1 MKTADPCV
9 LVILGAS
16 GDLTHRKLVPAM
28 YEMARAG
35 TLHPATCIMGVS
47 RTRKSDEDWRR
58 ELEPWVAKQVK
69 GFDQPSWAAFASR
82 IVYEAGD
89 AATAEPYDRIR
100 ARIAGLNDRFGCRG
114 NVLFFMSVAPEL
126 YEPIVDQI
134 GLAGLV
140 TEGRQWCSIDQAS
153 RTWQRIIVEK
163 PFGNDDAS
171 AASLNRALGRVFDEE
186 AIYRIDHYLGKEV
199 VQSLLAFRFANA
211 VFEPVWNHRYIDH
224 VQITAAETVGVG
236 QRIAFYD
243 QAGAIRDMIQSHLM
257 QILAF
262 VAMEPPTD
270 FSADH
275 IRAEKIKVIDALQM
289 PDTSRLQ
296 DFCALGQYAAGPDEG
311 AYHELKGVRAG
322 TTTETFAAMRLEFEN
337 WRWARVPFYVRTGKR
352 MARKCTHIVV
362 QFKPPAVNLFRK
374 VAPGPLSG
382 NRMVIEIAP
391 GESFRM
397 RFAAKKPG
405 PMALQDVEM
414 TMDYAKAFGG
424 EPVEAYGPLMID
436 AMRGDQSLFKH
447 RQEVESAWHAIMPF
461 LDGRSAALR
470 QGMHANYAQGTW
482 GPVSADALLSK
493 DGRAWFNPG
502 S

>member
-1 MKTADPCV
+1 
-9 LVILGAS
+9 
-16 GDLTHRKLVPAM
+16 
-28 YEMARAG
+28 
-35 TLHPATCIMGVS
+35 
-47 RTRKSDEDWRR
+47 
-58 ELEPWVAKQVK
+58 
-69 GFDQPSWAAFASR
+69 
-82 IVYEAGD
+82 
-89 AATAEPYDRIR
+89 
-100 ARIAGLNDRFGCRG
+100 
-114 NVLFFMSVAPEL
+114 
-126 YEPIVDQI
+126 
-134 GLAGLV
+134 
-140 TEGRQWCSIDQAS
+140 
-153 RTWQRIIVEK
+153 
-163 PFGNDDAS
+163 
-171 AASLNRALGRVFDEE
+171 
-186 AIYRIDHYLGKEV
+186 
-199 VQSLLAFRFANA
+199 
-211 VFEPVWNHRYIDH
+211 
-224 VQITAAETVGVG
+224 
-236 QRIAFYD
+236 
-243 QAGAIRDMIQSHLM
+243 
-257 QILAF
+257 
-262 VAMEPPTD
+262 
-270 FSADH
+270 
-275 IRAEKIKVIDALQM
+275 
-289 PDTSRLQ
+289 
-296 DFCALGQYAAGPDEG
+296 
-311 AYHELKGVRAG
+311 
-322 TTTETFAAMRLEFEN
+322 
-337 WRWARVPFYVRTGKR
+337 